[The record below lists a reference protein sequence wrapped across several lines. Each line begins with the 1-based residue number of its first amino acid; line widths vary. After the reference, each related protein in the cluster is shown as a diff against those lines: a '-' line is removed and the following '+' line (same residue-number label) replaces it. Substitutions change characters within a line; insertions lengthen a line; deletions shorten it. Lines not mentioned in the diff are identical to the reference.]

1 MKRRSLAHVR
11 VKVVDVEVDG
21 SIAGHPVR
29 GSREGSLVGAQD
41 GRENVVG
48 KIGKVNCAA
57 VHLSRRSAH
66 PRTGAAKEREK
77 KKRTFTFSS
86 PCKIK
91 TKTWSKSIICQ
102 ATQRG
107 SKKLTEKLSWI
118 RKWIGYTAY
127 RQTRSSITNPMRVRR
142 KKQRVEASIP
152 QSEIPRARKSRLK
165 LCYCFNSSPHTNRY
179 ARRWALF
186 KSGQDSAARSHP
198 LVKQWTLAL
207 FHAANAWGNK
217 TRIQVFSIHTQIPKP
232 RRPHCHGK
240 KSKTNKLN
248 ASSRNIHSFQGE
260 ASLNTDCFNVS
271 KSGEVAKKPKM
282 TRKNLQSGSSMREN
296 FQCLQSASVTRKNQ
310 FDQNLWSA
318 NLTRRRNLQ
327 ITNSRQENQS

>member
-91 TKTWSKSIICQ
+91 TKT
-102 ATQRG
+102 
-107 SKKLTEKLSWI
+107 
-118 RKWIGYTAY
+118 
-127 RQTRSSITNPMRVRR
+127 
-142 KKQRVEASIP
+142 
-152 QSEIPRARKSRLK
+152 
-165 LCYCFNSSPHTNRY
+165 
-179 ARRWALF
+179 
-186 KSGQDSAARSHP
+186 
-198 LVKQWTLAL
+198 
-207 FHAANAWGNK
+207 
-217 TRIQVFSIHTQIPKP
+217 
-232 RRPHCHGK
+232 
-240 KSKTNKLN
+240 
-248 ASSRNIHSFQGE
+248 
-260 ASLNTDCFNVS
+260 
-271 KSGEVAKKPKM
+271 
-282 TRKNLQSGSSMREN
+282 
-296 FQCLQSASVTRKNQ
+296 
-310 FDQNLWSA
+310 
-318 NLTRRRNLQ
+318 
-327 ITNSRQENQS
+327 